1 MSQPARKRNRKVVVC
16 LSCRKRKNKCD
27 RRRPCTSCIK
37 LGLHDSCSY
46 VVDEFSISS
55 NPEVFY
61 GTIYLKQDP
70 VPEPTALASVLV
82 SSNLYPFQILDPK
95 DPTATI
101 ISQYWAYKFGI
112 EKFNQTLIS
121 SSFIGLNSLS
131 RKHLEMNYNMNNS
144 LDYCEVESGLI
155 SIYETKQKVH
165 PQALQRGVTYHPD
178 PLLRTYSFLERLKKV
193 VPSQAQ
199 LMKYQSIFFA
209 KTHILIPIFDEVSLE
224 EATKRIFNLEN
235 ATKNKIVEVTITS
248 KTDYAVIAS
257 SLLMLRYT
265 YLDSIICKHFDPDL
279 DEHVCVEIME
289 VVEEC
294 FNLHGIIK
302 RPSLPLLQAL
312 LLYHFCRDISP
323 EIQDSFLVDQTLKNQ
338 ILELCYTLG
347 LNRDPEVY
355 TMEHMDA
362 KTVHLRRKI
371 WFFTYYSIACDSMM
385 YWRVSKP
392 LIYDYDTKFPR
403 FKADCMNVRNATNEK
418 KGIDGMGYAKI
429 ITKVVNESLKPA
441 QRVNSEFRGVTL
453 YEYANSLKIFF
464 WNYSGSYESI
474 HDSDVSGS
482 FTFLKVRSFI
492 LGRMLTALLQF
503 SAYLKLEEEGSLE
516 ESKESLIGCVFTTF
530 DELGKVDGDSFK
542 PKSAL
547 YLEMFTSV
555 YNPWIIKLLYM
566 IICISLSLL
575 IRIKYSM
582 LTMEEHGKDN
592 DILYLRMKQWFRMIK
607 VVMLKRVKSLISF
620 SKEYAMANMLV
631 KITLKNLNST
641 LGVGKTLPV
650 DSEKA
655 KRCRLKLC
663 LADVERMMSSF
674 QPPEVMHEADYLA
687 NLDVFTVSDILKS
700 DCDCDSDS
708 KLAVFIKYDKL
719 WIARTLIDMYYD
731 EEYVK
736 HEGEAPNDLFNFDLT
751 PSQEV

>member
-1 MSQPARKRNRKVVVC
+1 
-16 LSCRKRKNKCD
+16 
-27 RRRPCTSCIK
+27 
-37 LGLHDSCSY
+37 
-46 VVDEFSISS
+46 
-55 NPEVFY
+55 
-61 GTIYLKQDP
+61 
-70 VPEPTALASVLV
+70 
-82 SSNLYPFQILDPK
+82 
-95 DPTATI
+95 
-101 ISQYWAYKFGI
+101 
-112 EKFNQTLIS
+112 
-121 SSFIGLNSLS
+121 
-131 RKHLEMNYNMNNS
+131 MNNS

-257 SLLMLRYT
+257 
-265 YLDSIICKHFDPDL
+265 
-279 DEHVCVEIME
+279 
-289 VVEEC
+289 
-294 FNLHGIIK
+294 
-302 RPSLPLLQAL
+302 
-312 LLYHFCRDISP
+312 DISP